1 MAHKKKNNNI
11 AKAILMDDTE
21 LEYVITDNPP
31 RGGMKYTYF
40 TPDKKYAVQFFNK
53 AEDAESA
60 QMQARLE
67 NIVGLYNPTISESNG
82 GAMGNTS
89 ETAAYFARLFCW
101 PVALIKEPEF
111 GVVCPTYPQNFFF
124 GKDAVKPGVNLDM
137 DGKDKKSKWFT
148 SRSSRWLAE
157 KEKGN
162 FQTMLRLSIS
172 LARAIR
178 RMHTAGLSH
187 SDLSSNNVLID
198 PKTGSCVVIDIDSLV
213 VPGVFPPEVAGT
225 KGYIAPEVLETME
238 FDFDDPKRKLPCA
251 ATDLFALPVLL
262 YEYLLHRHPLDGPKV
277 YSTVS
282 TEEDEYLQYGPKAT
296 FIENPQDTSN
306 RPDDLEVTIHDLGP
320 YLEKLFLQ
328 AFVDGLHDPDKRPT
342 ASQWERALGKTWD
355 LLQPCKNPQ
364 CRAQW
369 FVLHDLQN
377 PVCPYCGQR
386 LDSRDV
392 MHLRLK
398 KPMRG
403 RKGQW
408 QQVGEINLYD
418 RMPLFNWHFI
428 ANVYPDEK
436 MQDRS
441 MQAYISH
448 QGSEWYLVNN
458 ALAGMLS
465 PKGNL
470 VPVGQ
475 AVWLK
480 DGEIFPSSNNP
491 EALLLEVVRG

>member
-1 MAHKKKNNNI
+1 MAKKNQHI
-11 AKAILMDDTE
+11 EKAILMDDTE
-21 LEYVITDNPP
+21 IEYVWTDNPP
-31 RGGMKYTYF
+31 RGGMKHTYF
-40 TPDKKYAVQFFNK
+40 TADRKFAIQFFNK
-53 AEDAESA
+53 EEDAESP

-67 NIVGLYNPTISESNG
+67 NIVGLYNPTIAEAEG
-82 GAMGNTS
+82 GAMGNTR
-89 ETAAYFARLFCW
+89 ETAAYFSNLYCW
-101 PVALIKEPEF
+101 PVALIKSPQF
-111 GVVCPTYPQNFFF
+111 GVVCPTYPPNFFF
-124 GKDAVKPGVNLDM
+124 GKHAVKNGVNLDM
-137 DGKDKKSKWFT
+137 AGKDKKSRWFT
-148 SRSSRWLAE
+148 SRTRRWLADGE
-157 KEKGN
+157 CGN

-172 LARAIR
+172 LARAVR
-178 RMHTAGLSH
+178 RLHTAGLSH

-198 PKTGSCVVIDIDSLV
+198 PKTGTCVVIDIDSLV

-225 KGYIAPEVLETME
+225 KGYIAPEVLETM
-238 FDFDDPKRKLPCA
+238 DLAFDDPGRKLPCA

-262 YEYLLHRHPLDGPKV
+262 YEYLLKRHPLDGPKI
-277 YSTVS
+277 YTTVS
-282 TEEDEYLQYGPKAT
+282 TEEDEYLQYGPMAT

-306 RPDDLEVTIHDLGP
+306 RPDDLQVTIHDLGP

-328 AFVDGLHDPDKRPT
+328 AFVDGMHDPEKRPT
-342 ASQWERALGKTWD
+342 AAQWEKALVKTWD
-355 LLQPCKNPQ
+355 LLQPCSNPN
-364 CRAQW
+364 CSGKW
-369 FVLHDLQN
+369 FVLHDLRR
-377 PVCPYCGQR
+377 PVCPHCGQR
-386 LDSRDV
+386 IDVRDV

-418 RMPLFNWHFI
+418 KMPLFNWHFV
-428 ANVYPDEK
+428 ADVYPDEK

-448 QGSEWYLVNN
+448 QGEAWYLVNN

-475 AVWLK
+475 AVWLQE
-480 DGEIFPSSNNP
+480 GEMFPSCNKQG
-491 EALLLEVVRG
+491 AFLLEVARK